1 MKFEKFLLP
10 VSDICASVFQDMTDV
25 EISSCEVI
33 ANSDTNNYLTSALIT
48 YEDKKAALKGDF
60 VLGFSDIRMA
70 ERFAK
75 PIAKKVGLSM
85 KDDFDE
91 TLREI
96 LSEYLNIVAG
106 RIISYWDN
114 MGLEVEIGRPQS
126 TGGKSFRQVNG
137 QDAKNYCIILKIGL
151 ISMVLSV
158 SFIENEERQ
167 STEKRILLVDDSK
180 IIRLA
185 LAKIFEGKGFEISNA
200 ENGLEGV
207 AKFKSIQPDLTF
219 MDLDMPKMGGLTAIS
234 KIRQMDSEANI
245 IILTSSSK
253 KNQILEAAKYMVK
266 GYLIKPIDED
276 KVLELVD
283 KCFEETEASTNND
296 QPPPGKSNAAQQK
309 VNIVKE
315 IISKFSRDE
324 FSLPALPNVY
334 VKFKEL
340 LKKGANFEEIG
351 DFLRQDISISS
362 KLISVSNSAFYRGVE
377 QNKTLEQALARL
389 GIKETTKHVEAI
401 CNRMLYSGIDK
412 KYEKIIENLWEHSIS
427 CAHASQVVAE
437 ELKMETEEDTFT
449 LGLLHDAGRLVIISI
464 VNEMERNSDIGE
476 DVDTL
481 GLIDALDSYHG
492 QFGKALFKRW
502 NFSDIYG
509 DISMNHDNLEEVE
522 SPSNDMLIVIF
533 SNALVKSMGYV
544 RDGQPEIKIED
555 QEISARLDIHSEII
569 RNITEQV
576 QSVVEESKKL
586 HT

>member
-1 MKFEKFLLP
+1 MKFEKFLSP

-25 EISSCEVI
+25 KISDCDVV
-33 ANSDTNNYLTSALIT
+33 ANSDTNNYLTSALIS
-48 YEDKKAALKGDF
+48 YHDKKKSLKGNF

-70 ERFAK
+70 KRFAK

-85 KDDFDE
+85 EDDFE
-91 TLREI
+91 EMIREI

-106 RIISYWDN
+106 RVISYWEN

-126 TGGKSFRQVNG
+126 TAGRSFKQVNG
-137 QDAKNYCIILKIGL
+137 QDAENYCIILKIGL
-151 ISMVLSV
+151 ISMVLTV
-158 SFIENEERQ
+158 SFIESEEIQ
-167 STEKRILLVDDSK
+167 FAGKKLLLVDDSK

-185 LAKIFEGKGFEISNA
+185 LAQIFTEKGFEISNA

-234 KIRQMDSEANI
+234 KIRQLDPRANI

-253 KNQILEAAKYMVK
+253 KNQILEAADLMVK
-266 GYLIKPIDED
+266 GYLLKPIDED

-283 KCFEETEASTNND
+283 KCFEETETSTNND
-296 QPPPGKSNAAQQK
+296 HAPPVKSKSAQQK
-309 VNIVKE
+309 GNIVKE
-315 IISKFSRDE
+315 IISKLSRDE
-324 FSLPALPNVY
+324 FSLPALPKVY
-334 VKFKEL
+334 VKFKKL
-340 LKKGANFEEIG
+340 VKKGANFEEIG

-377 QNKTLEQALARL
+377 QNKTLEQALGRL
-389 GIKETTKHVEAI
+389 GIKEATKHVESI

-412 KYEKIIENLWEHSIS
+412 KYEKIMENLWEHSIS
-427 CAHASQVVAE
+427 CAHASQAVAE
-437 ELKMETEEDTFT
+437 ELKMETEEDAFT
-449 LGLLHDAGRLVIISI
+449 LGLLHDAGRLVILSI
-464 VNEMERNSDIGE
+464 VNEMERNSYIGE

-481 GLIDALDSYHG
+481 GVIDSLDSNHG

-509 DISMNHDNLEEVE
+509 EISMNHDNLEEVE
-522 SPSNDMLIVIF
+522 SPSNDMLIVNF

-544 RDGQPEIKIED
+544 RDEQPEIKIED
-555 QEISARLDIHSEII
+555 QEISARLDIHSEVIH
-569 RNITEQV
+569 NIKEQV
-576 QSVVEESKKL
+576 QSVVEESIKL